1 MAMTV
6 TVPGLLRAKA
16 MFCIVPTTNKAEAV
30 KNALTGAISPACP
43 ASVLRTKANTRLY
56 LDPASSSL
64 L

>member
-1 MAMTV
+1 MTV

-30 KNALTGAISPACP
+30 KNTVKGEINDMCP
-43 ASVLRTKANTRLY
+43 ASILRTKAGAKLY
-56 LDPASSSL
+56 LDPDAASL